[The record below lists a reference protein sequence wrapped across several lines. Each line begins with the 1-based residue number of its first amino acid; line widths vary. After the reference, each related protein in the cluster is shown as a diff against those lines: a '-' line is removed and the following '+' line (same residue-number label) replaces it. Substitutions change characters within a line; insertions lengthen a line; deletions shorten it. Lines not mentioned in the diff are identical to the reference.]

1 MELHLHEIF
10 NWKYLFLLVALF
22 GLAIESHAISGSL
35 SEPSDSPS
43 DDSIKYGSLKDVG
56 LPAYFLNSSTILHAT
71 SEQFL
76 SFSID
81 SKDIRKNFSEKALL
95 R

>member
-1 MELHLHEIF
+1 MEFHVHEIF
-10 NWKYLFLLVALF
+10 NWKYLLLLVALF

-35 SEPSDSPS
+35 SEPSDAPS
-43 DDSIKYGSLKDVG
+43 DSTKYGSLKDVG
-56 LPAYFLNSSTILHAT
+56 LPAYFLNSSTILHST

-81 SKDIRKNFSEKALL
+81 SKDIRKNISEKALL

>member
-1 MELHLHEIF
+1 MHEIF
-10 NWKYLFLLVALF
+10 NWKYLFLLVAPF

-35 SEPSDSPS
+35 SEPSDAPS
-43 DDSIKYGSLKDVG
+43 DSIKVYGSLKDVG
-56 LPAYFLNSSTILHAT
+56 LPAYFLNSSAILHST
-71 SEQFL
+71 SDQFL

-81 SKDIRKNFSEKALL
+81 SKDIRKNFSDKALL

>member
-1 MELHLHEIF
+1 MEFHVHEIF
-10 NWKYLFLLVALF
+10 NWKYLFLLVAPF
-22 GLAIESHAISGSL
+22 GLVIESHAISGSL
-35 SEPSDSPS
+35 SEPSDAPS
-43 DDSIKYGSLKDVG
+43 DSIKYSSLKD
-56 LPAYFLNSSTILHAT
+56 LPAYFLNSSTILHST
-71 SEQFL
+71 SDQFL